1 MSIRSAA
8 AVAVVALAGTST
20 AFAAADVGVEY
31 SHTDDYA
38 GFGAIDHVAVGITVP
53 VSDKFKTTLK
63 LERREQEAV
72 PGNPGA
78 KGNFVEGIFNYDLGT
93 SLYGM
98 TRIGVTDENTLFVD
112 DSLYQEFGWKAGK
125 VGPAFLDLSGGIG
138 TRKFTTGRETF
149 VSVGPTFSWS
159 NGALW
164 LRREQSTTGGGY
176 RHLVTV
182 RQEFLPG
189 WHVEAFALD
198 EKRKKYTLPIGP
210 GVTGTDFEGQRYS
223 LGVGHQLTQ
232 AISLYARAEKVSLER
247 VGTPGKYYAP
257 KGYSLGLNYKF

>member
-8 AVAVVALAGTST
+8 ALAVIALAGSSSLL
-20 AFAAADVGVEY
+20 AAEVGVEY

-38 GFGAIDHVAVGITVP
+38 GFGAIDHVAVGLTLP
-53 VSDKFKTTLK
+53 LSDKFKSTLK

-78 KGNFVEGIFNYDLGT
+78 KGNFVEGIFNYDLGP
-93 SLYGM
+93 SFYGM
-98 TRIGVTDENTLFVD
+98 TRIGATDENTLFVD
-112 DSLYQEFGWKAGK
+112 DSLYQEFGWKAGQF
-125 VGPAFLDLSGGIG
+125 GPAFIDLNAGIG

-176 RHLVTV
+176 RHLATV

-198 EKRKKYTLPIGP
+198 EKRRKYTLPIGP

-223 LGVGHQLTQ
+223 LGIGHQLTQ
-232 AISLYARAEKVSLER
+232 SLSLYARAEKVSLER

-257 KGYSLGLNYKF
+257 SGYSLGLNYKF